1 MSAAATR
8 NAASEWEAVIGL
20 EIHMQI
26 ATASKIFSGAPTTY
40 GAEPNTQASLID
52 LGYPGVLPV
61 LNEEVV
67 RMACKFGL
75 AVNATIAPR
84 SVFARKNYFYPDLP
98 KGYQISQYELPIV
111 ARGELTILDEEGR
124 EKRIGI
130 TRAHLEEDAGKSLHS
145 SLDEYTRIDL
155 NRAGT
160 PLLEIVSDPDLRSA
174 KEAVAYMRK
183 VHTLVRYLEI
193 SDGNMQ
199 EGSFRCDA
207 NVSIRRRGNER
218 LGTRTEL
225 KNLNSFRFVE
235 KAINFE
241 IERQQEVLEDGGA
254 VVQETRLYDS
264 DLDETR
270 PMRSKEEANDYR
282 YFPDPDLLPVVI
294 EEAFVES
301 VRETLPELPDA
312 KRQRFVEQYDL
323 RPGDAEILTVSRAL
337 ADYFETAAAH
347 SDPKLAA
354 NWILGDLSAALNRDG
369 LEIDDSRISPEG
381 LAELLARIAD
391 STISGKIAKDVFDAM
406 WAGEGTAS
414 EIIDSRG
421 LRQITDASTIE
432 AVVDK
437 VIEANP
443 GQAAEY
449 RSGKDKLL
457 GFFVGQVMKETKGK
471 ANPAEVNRI
480 LKQRLNS

>member
-1 MSAAATR
+1 MSA
-8 NAASEWEAVIGL
+8 WEAVIGL
-20 EIHMQI
+20 EIHMQL
-26 ATASKIFSGAPTTY
+26 ATVSKIFSGSPTAY

-61 LNEEVV
+61 LNAEVV

-75 AVNATIAPR
+75 AVNATVATR

-98 KGYQISQYELPIV
+98 KAYQISQYELPIV
-111 ARGELTILDEEGR
+111 LRGELLILDDDGN

-130 TRAHLEEDAGKSLHS
+130 TRAHLEEDAGKSLHEGF
-145 SLDEYTRIDL
+145 DEFTRIDL

-160 PLLEIVSDPDLRSA
+160 PLLEIVSEPDLRSA

-183 VHTLVRYLEI
+183 VHTLVRYLGI

-207 NVSIRRRGNER
+207 NVSIRPRGQQA

-235 KAINFE
+235 RAINFE
-241 IERQQEVLEDGGA
+241 LERQREVLEDGGV
-254 VVQETRLYDS
+254 VVQETRLYDA

-270 PMRSKEEANDYR
+270 AMRSKEEANDYR

-294 EEAFVES
+294 DEAFIRS

-312 KRQRFVEQYDL
+312 KRQRFVTRYDI
-323 RPGDAEILTVSRAL
+323 RPGDAEILTTSRAM
-337 ADYFETAAAH
+337 ADYFEAAAAAAGPAV
-347 SDPKLAA
+347 DPRAAA
-354 NWILGDLSAALNRDG
+354 NWILGDLSAALNRDS
-369 LEIDDSRISPEG
+369 LDIERSRISPDQ
-381 LAELLARIAD
+381 LAGLLARIAD
-391 STISGKIAKDVFDAM
+391 NTISGKIAKDVFEAM
-406 WAGEGTAS
+406 WAGEGSAS
-414 EIIDSRG
+414 EIIEARG
-421 LRQITDASTIE
+421 LRQITDASAIE
-432 AVVDK
+432 SAVDSA
-437 VIEANP
+437 IAANP

-449 RSGKDKLL
+449 RAGKDKLL
-457 GFFVGQVMKETKGK
+457 GFFVGQVMKETGGK

-480 LKQRLNS
+480 LKERLKS